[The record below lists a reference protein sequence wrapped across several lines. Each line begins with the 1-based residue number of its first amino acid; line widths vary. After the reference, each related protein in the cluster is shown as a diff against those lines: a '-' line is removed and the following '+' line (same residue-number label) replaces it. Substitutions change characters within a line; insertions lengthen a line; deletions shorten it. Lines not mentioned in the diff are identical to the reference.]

1 MPFFLAALAIPLLK
15 AAAVIGAASIAAK
28 VVGKATG
35 SKTLVKL
42 GKIGTKIAIGT
53 ALVGGGLYAGAA
65 TGLLATAPAA
75 AATSGSVAAGAAVS
89 GATQATTAI
98 TGATGAVGGGASE
111 LAAVTGGSG
120 IMGSAAPAV
129 VPASGVAGSFAQAA
143 GPGFA
148 PFVPSHMQ
156 TVAPGIEK
164 VAEGAGMM
172 DSVGKYVEGHPL
184 LSFGMMSTGGSILSS
199 LFAGK
204 DAKKARKQQEQANA
218 AIMQERNTPVYLD

>member
-53 ALVGGGLYAGAA
+53 ALVGGALYAGAA

-75 AATSGSVAAGAAVS
+75 ATASGTVATGAAVS

-98 TGATGAVGGGASE
+98 TGATGAVGGGAAE
-111 LAAVTGGSG
+111 LGAVTSSG
-120 IMGSAAPAV
+120 IMGSVAPAAA
-129 VPASGVAGSFAQAA
+129 PASGVAGSFAQAA
-143 GPGFA
+143 GPGVT
-148 PFVPSHMQ
+148 PFIPSHMQ
-156 TVAPGIEK
+156 TVAPVVEK
-164 VAEGAGMM
+164 VAESGGVME
-172 DSVGKYVEGHPL
+172 SVGKYVNDNPL

-199 LFAGK
+199 LFAGT
-204 DAKKARKQQEQANA
+204 DAKKARKQQAQQNEAMMADKNVH
-218 AIMQERNTPVYLD
+218 ISFD